1 MVQKQL
7 ADKNINV
14 FSGKDFDDKES
25 GTGLEFQDMITID
38 EILDKCE
45 DLIIENKELQ
55 DELDDLKQDLHDNY
69 IPKSQED

>member
-1 MVQKQL
+1 M
-7 ADKNINV
+7 KNVYID
-14 FSGKDFDDKES
+14 SSES
-25 GTGLEFQDMITID
+25 RWLDEYFKKDMITID

-69 IPKSQED
+69 IPKPQED

>member
-1 MVQKQL
+1 MKNVYIDSTESRWLDEYFKKDMV
-7 ADKNINV
+7 
-14 FSGKDFDDKES
+14 
-25 GTGLEFQDMITID
+25 TID

>member
-1 MVQKQL
+1 MPKWMKNVYIDSTESRWLDEYFKKDMV
-7 ADKNINV
+7 
-14 FSGKDFDDKES
+14 
-25 GTGLEFQDMITID
+25 TID